1 MPPDGYPEQ
10 NPRAAWRVYE
20 GEVVI
25 VSPEDSTLHTLNPV
39 GTLIWEAADGRTA
52 LATIVARVCEAF
64 EVDGATAAR
73 DAAAFVDQLCRRGL
87 LTVLDAPRPAA

>member
-1 MPPDGYPEQ
+1 VPDGYPVQ

-39 GTLIWEAADGRTA
+39 GTLIWEAADGRTE
-52 LATIVARVCEAF
+52 LASIVGRVCEVF
-64 EVDGATAAR
+64 DVDRATAAR
-73 DAAAFVDQLCRRGL
+73 DTTAFVDQLCRRGL
-87 LTVLDAPRPAA
+87 LTVLDAPPPAV

>member
-1 MPPDGYPEQ
+1 MPDGYPVQ

-52 LATIVARVCEAF
+52 LASIVDRVCEEF
-64 EVDGATAAR
+64 EVDRATAAR
-73 DAAAFVDQLCRRGL
+73 DALAFVEQLCRRGL
-87 LTVLDAPRPAA
+87 LTVQDAPPAA